1 MWYISPTADASGNY
15 GNPHFPA
22 REGDLELPA
31 IFVEDFVD
39 ARGFVNIT
47 AADGV
52 VTAVEKNTEAYEAY
66 MAEHPDT
73 PAPPTELERLEA
85 QILWTALETGTLLE
99 DYDEA

>member
-1 MWYISPTADASGNY
+1 MWYINATPENGNY
-15 GNPHFPA
+15 GNPHYPA

-52 VTAVEKNTEAYEAY
+52 VTAVEKNAEAYDAY

-73 PAPPTELERLEA
+73 PEPPTDLERIEA
-85 QILWTALETGTLLE
+85 QVLYTALMTDTLIE
-99 DYDEA
+99 EE

>member
-1 MWYISPTADASGNY
+1 MWYINPTANESGNY
-15 GNPHFPA
+15 GNPHNPA

-39 ARGFVNIT
+39 ALGFVNVT

-52 VTAVEKNTEAYEAY
+52 VTAVEKNTEAYDAY

-73 PAPPTELERLEA
+73 PAPPTDIERLEA
-85 QILWTALETGTLLE
+85 QLLYTAMMTETLLE
-99 DYDEA
+99 DEEE

>member
-1 MWYISPTADASGNY
+1 MWYINGTPANGNY
-15 GNPHFPA
+15 GNPHYPA

-31 IFVEDFVD
+31 IFVENFVD

-52 VTAVEKNTEAYEAY
+52 VTAVEKNDEAYEAY

-73 PAPPTELERLEA
+73 PEPPTDLERIEA
-85 QILWTALETGTLLE
+85 QLLWTALQTNTLL
-99 DYDEA
+99 DEEE